1 MIWIVALRGVKI
13 PREENARLE
22 LQERLRGI
30 FVAGRFGSHTSIC
43 SLSLPP

>member
-1 MIWIVALRGVKI
+1 MIWIVALLGAKI

-30 FVAGRFGSHTSIC
+30 
-43 SLSLPP
+43 L